1 MREPR
6 YPRGMLSQVDAA
18 LAAHPVEP
26 RDAAAA
32 ELARTYAAAIDE
44 GADLSKVG
52 PALLAALEALGLSP
66 RARKAV
72 KTDGQQ
78 PAANPLDQLAAA
90 RSRKRRPADR
100 DAAAP

>member
-26 RDAAAA
+26 RDAATA

-72 KTDGQQ
+72 KSDGQQ
-78 PAANPLDQLAAA
+78 PSANPLDQLAQ
-90 RSRKRRPADR
+90 RRAGRGRPQAV